1 MFHMYNNKTAPIAVD
16 AEGLDPEHLPSKFKL
31 VYITL
36 GCQFPS
42 MVVMTE
48 DRRRRLISKA
58 KVANALVVEDDY
70 EIGLVGHVNLKPALK
85 SLDKDGIVVYVGSL
99 SKTLSPSIR
108 MGFMAASR
116 DIIQSAKT
124 VRS

>member
-1 MFHMYNNKTAPIAVD
+1 
-16 AEGLDPEHLPSKFKL
+16 
-31 VYITL
+31 
-36 GCQFPS
+36 

-85 SLDKDGIVVYVGSL
+85 SLNKDGIVVYVGSL

-108 MGFMAASR
+108 IGFMVASR

-124 VRS
+124 VRSLTVRHPPKYCSRNRGNVSCSRLS

>member
-16 AEGLDPEHLPSKFKL
+16 AEGLDPEQLLSEFKL
-31 VYITL
+31 VYVTP

-70 EIGLVGHVNLKPALK
+70 EIGLVGHVNLNPALK
-85 SLDKDGIVVYVGSL
+85 SLDQDVIVVYMGSL
-99 SKTLSPSIR
+99 
-108 MGFMAASR
+108 
-116 DIIQSAKT
+116 
-124 VRS
+124 